1 MISLMLFTALPA
13 ATAAQPQHVVP
24 MWMHGRHPAVEVRLA
39 GRGDP
44 LRFVVD
50 SAAGA
55 TVVDSR
61 IARGYG
67 LEEPPADD
75 AGIMVQGA
83 ADNSSRLQPVRETE
97 WSLGTLTLK
106 QAALHTDLSALG
118 TPEAPVDGLI
128 GNDFTARWDT
138 RWDFAGN
145 RLELW
150 VPGALGSA
158 PHCQDNAIAVRDE
171 TIEYFAF
178 VRMRLGGSGVE
189 AVAVVDT
196 GAAQTVLNLAAAE
209 ALGLR
214 TDGSDP
220 RVVPRANGTR
230 GLGAAAHASWLT
242 TLPGLETTGW
252 RHGGLEVRI
261 SDLPVFRAIGL
272 AERPALIL
280 GIDAMAGSL
289 LDIGANADRICL
301 RAAAAG

>member
-1 MISLMLFTALPA
+1 AAMRRCRPRRHPMLSRAGACRRPVTGPVREGSGSQDMISLMLFTALPA

-118 TPEAPVDGLI
+118 TPEAPVD
-128 GNDFTARWDT
+128 
-138 RWDFAGN
+138 
-145 RLELW
+145 
-150 VPGALGSA
+150 
-158 PHCQDNAIAVRDE
+158 
-171 TIEYFAF
+171 
-178 VRMRLGGSGVE
+178 
-189 AVAVVDT
+189 
-196 GAAQTVLNLAAAE
+196 
-209 ALGLR
+209 
-214 TDGSDP
+214 
-220 RVVPRANGTR
+220 
-230 GLGAAAHASWLT
+230 
-242 TLPGLETTGW
+242 
-252 RHGGLEVRI
+252 
-261 SDLPVFRAIGL
+261 
-272 AERPALIL
+272 
-280 GIDAMAGSL
+280 
-289 LDIGANADRICL
+289 
-301 RAAAAG
+301 